1 MQDSYENGWDGA
13 TLLIEQDGVFID
25 EVTLENGS
33 SGSVDVC
40 IPSVDKNISLTY
52 SSGSWDGE
60 NTYTLIDP
68 DGNDIF
74 SDGPFPSTSPILI
87 DVDFSQY
94 VDTEC
99 IARRTYDSG
108 KDCDDGDPDRT
119 GEDKD
124 GDGSSLCDGDCDD
137 FDANITGE
145 DADRD
150 GFSECNGDCDDSDP
164 FDMLIETMMVFS
176 SCSGDCNDYDF
187 WTNGCTDNTTRWY

>member
-68 DGNDIF
+68 DGNEIF
-74 SDGPFPSTSPILI
+74 SDGPFPSTSPISI
-87 DVDFSQY
+87 DVDFLSMSIQNALPDELMIL
-94 VDTEC
+94 VKTAMMEIQTERER
-99 IARRTYDSG
+99 I
-108 KDCDDGDPDRT
+108 K
-119 GEDKD
+119 
-124 GDGSSLCDGDCDD
+124 
-137 FDANITGE
+137 
-145 DADRD
+145 
-150 GFSECNGDCDDSDP
+150 
-164 FDMLIETMMVFS
+164 MVTEVLFAMVIVMIL
-176 SCSGDCNDYDF
+176 
-187 WTNGCTDNTTRWY
+187 TQA